1 MRMYTLVDNYSNE
14 ELTEQINFTDALLLA
29 ETYVKSGDTDVR
41 VYQYARKGFARAERW
56 WTAEEF
62 VDTFK
67 FIGNFE

>member
-1 MRMYTLVDNYSNE
+1 MRMYTLADGSSNE
-14 ELTEQINFTDALLLA
+14 ELTEQITFTDALLLA
-29 ETYVKSGDTDVR
+29 ETYIKSGDTNVR
-41 VYQYARKGFARAERW
+41 VFQYARKGFAYAERW